1 MYELFKKNMVNVET
15 MVTSKRIWLI
25 RGTRNDLY
33 IIHILLE
40 FKST

>member
-1 MYELFKKNMVNVET
+1 MYELFKKKKMVNVA
-15 MVTSKRIWLI
+15 SKRIWLN
-25 RGTRNDLY
+25 RDTRNDLY